1 MISSQDIVDYI
12 AYCFNLIHE
21 YCEFSVDNYMT

>member
-1 MISSQDIVDYI
+1 MISSEDIVDYI
-12 AYCFNLIHE
+12 VYYFYLIHE